1 MSNIFNENDYNS
13 NDGMMTSIWGPALWH
28 TLHTISFNYPVNP
41 TVEQKE
47 NYYNFII
54 GLKNILP
61 CGACRENF
69 INNLKK
75 LPLTMKDLKSRET
88 FSKWVYNMHEMINK
102 MLGKKS
108 NLTYNQVR
116 DRYEHFRSR
125 CLIKPN
131 KKNIESGCTESL
143 YGIKSK
149 CQINIIPKESKK
161 QTFSID
167 KKCKITKL
175 N

>member
-88 FSKWVYNMHEMINK
+88 FSRWVSVIRNY
-102 MLGKKS
+102 
-108 NLTYNQVR
+108 
-116 DRYEHFRSR
+116 
-125 CLIKPN
+125 
-131 KKNIESGCTESL
+131 
-143 YGIKSK
+143 
-149 CQINIIPKESKK
+149 
-161 QTFSID
+161 
-167 KKCKITKL
+167 
-175 N
+175 